1 MKKLILLLSLA
12 FVMCGCV
19 QQIGDITL
27 LKSLGKGFFGEVFLS
42 SIKGKTEIFATK
54 QINRKKTD
62 ACEVRKKLLENEVR
76 ILQLLHHHPNII
88 RLESVKTTKENYYL
102 VMEYANGGNLDKCLK
117 KYKEINKK
125 YFSEEVIQ
133 YFMRQ
138 IIDALKYIHE
148 KKIIHRDLKLDNIM
162 INYNND
168 IDKKNFNILKTDI
181 KIIDFGA
188 SVQGDK
194 ATTIVGTVRYMPPD
208 LLQKISN
215 CTAIRLNKEEA
226 YTQAVDIWSIG
237 TACYEML
244 MGQIIEYSNNPKEV
258 LKKINNGL
266 YAIPSKISRELSSFL
281 SSMFQPNPNK
291 RLSAAQLANHPFLKR
306 KVTDFM
312 NIDTKTI
319 INRMTNKPGKMNI
332 KNSQSIW
339 PVINDTVEQIIL
351 TIKDGREI
359 IDNMKK
365 DDISNYYKKAN
376 TEKLRINPQGYI
388 QNNNQNQSNELNRG
402 NNIQGQNIYM
412 NKNTIQYNQYQ
423 QMSYPQN
430 IGINQIIMNNNISKS
445 NQINYPYN
453 MINNNNLLNSG
464 NNVQMNLNNFNPL
477 GNSNS
482 SNKSANNHYR
492 PMDNDDC
499 DDNKE
504 GGCIII

>member
-1 MKKLILLLSLA
+1 MK
-12 FVMCGCV
+12 
-19 QQIGDITL
+19 QIGDITL

-54 QINRKKTD
+54 QINRKITD

-76 ILQLLHHHPNII
+76 ILQLLHHPNII

-125 YFSEEVIQ
+125 YFSEEIIQ

-162 INYNND
+162 INYNSD
-168 IDKKNFNILKTDI
+168 IDKKNFNILKTDV

-194 ATTIVGTVRYMPPD
+194 ATTVVGTFRYMPPD

-215 CTAIRLNKEEA
+215 CTAYRLNKEEA
-226 YTQAVDIWSIG
+226 YTQAVDIWSVG

-244 MGQIIEYSNNPKEV
+244 MGQIIEYSNNPKEI

-281 SSMFQPNPNK
+281 SSMLQPNPNK
-291 RLSAAQLANHPFLKR
+291 RLSADQLANHPFLKK
-306 KVTDFM
+306 KVNDFM

-319 INRMTNKPGKMNI
+319 IKRMADKPAKINI

-339 PVINDTVEQIIL
+339 PVINDTVEQIVL

-359 IDNMKK
+359 QNNMRK
-365 DDISNYYKKAN
+365 DDYQKSN
-376 TEKLRINPQGYI
+376 TEKLRIKPQGYI
-388 QNNNQNQSNELNRG
+388 QNNNQNQVLSNNNNFNQNQVNGLNRG
-402 NNIQGQNIYM
+402 NN
-412 NKNTIQYNQYQ
+412 KQYNQYQ
-423 QMSYPQN
+423 QMNYPQN
-430 IGINQIIMNNNISKS
+430 IGMNQLIMNNNISNS
-445 NQINYPYN
+445 NPINYPYN
-453 MINNNNLLNSG
+453 MINNNNLLNNG
-464 NNVQMNLNNFNPL
+464 NNQMNLNNFNPL
-477 GNSNS
+477 GNFGSN
-482 SNKSANNHYR
+482 NKSENNHYR
-492 PMDNDDC
+492 PMDNDDY
-499 DDNKE
+499 DYQ
-504 GGCIII
+504 GPGCLII